1 MTETDLH
8 SLTGVY
14 AAHALDGAELASFE
28 QHLGECPAC
37 RSEVAGLSET
47 TSWLAAGVATSPP
60 SELRA
65 RVLAEV
71 AHVRQLPPLTPVSG
85 PDEIDELER
94 HRARR
99 WYRQPLAAAAALML
113 VVSVGLGALAID
125 ARQRAQLAEERA
137 SRIAAIATDRDRVEV
152 DVPVS
157 SGGHGTVIAADGSAI
172 FRTSDIALLPG
183 DRVYQLW
190 IIRGDSPQSAG
201 VLGRGGELEALVEG
215 MRPTDALGLTIE
227 PAGGSTRPTG
237 ELVLRAE
244 MA

>member
-1 MTETDLH
+1 VTETDLH

-14 AAHALDGAELASFE
+14 AAHALDGDELASFE
-28 QHLGECPAC
+28 QHLGECSAC
-37 RSEVAGLSET
+37 RSEVAELTET
-47 TSWLAAGVATSPP
+47 TSWLAAAVATSPP

-71 AHVRQLPPLTPVSG
+71 AHVRQLPPLTPVS
-85 PDEIDELER
+85 ELDELEQR
-94 HRARR
+94 RARR

-113 VVSVGLGALAID
+113 VVSVGLGAFAVD
-125 ARQRAQLAEERA
+125 ARQRAQLADERA
-137 SRIAAIATDRDRVEV
+137 TRIAAIATDPDRVEV
-152 DVPVS
+152 DVPVT

-172 FRTSDIALLPG
+172 FRTSDIAQLPD

-201 VLGRGGELEALVEG
+201 VLGRGGELEAFVEG
-215 MRPTDALGLTIE
+215 IRPTDALGLTIE
-227 PAGGSTRPTG
+227 PSGGSTMPTG